1 MHQQALPHDSPPP
14 PPLQLTDLPAP
25 LTPLADSFARGLVS
39 FRRDAE
45 RVEKMAE
52 YVARN
57 GGNFEDM
64 VREREKD
71 NKMLS
76 FLFSGEL
83 HQ

>member
-1 MHQQALPHDSPPP
+1 
-14 PPLQLTDLPAP
+14 
-25 LTPLADSFARGLVS
+25 
-39 FRRDAE
+39 
-45 RVEKMAE
+45 MAE

-83 HQ
+83 HEYVHSLRYVDCCNPPQLS

>member
-1 MHQQALPHDSPPP
+1 IAN
-14 PPLQLTDLPAP
+14 PAEN
-25 LTPLADSFARGLVS
+25 
-39 FRRDAE
+39 RDAE
-45 RVEKMAE
+45 RVDKMAD

-71 NKMLS
+71 NQMLS

-83 HQ
+83 HE